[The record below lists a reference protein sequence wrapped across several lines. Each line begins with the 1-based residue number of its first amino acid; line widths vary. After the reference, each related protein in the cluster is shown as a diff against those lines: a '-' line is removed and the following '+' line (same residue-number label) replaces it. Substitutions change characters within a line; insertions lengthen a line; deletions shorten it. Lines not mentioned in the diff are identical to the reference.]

1 MRMRRARRFNS
12 DVPALPVP
20 GEACHNFLR
29 PHTGL
34 GGLTPAEKA
43 GIRVPGPDKLPTPIR
58 YAAASRFNFARCIGT
73 SRVRAASTGAA
84 EAGRVSRALVWRND
98 PAVSCTMRF
107 RYNFHTG

>member
-1 MRMRRARRFNS
+1 MRMRRARRFDS
-12 DVPALPVP
+12 DVPALP

-34 GGLTPAEKA
+34 GGLAPAEKA
-43 GIRVPGPDKLPTPIR
+43 GIRAPGPDKLPAPIR
-58 YAAASRFNFARCIGT
+58 CAAASRFNLARCIGA

-84 EAGRVSRALVWRND
+84 EAGRVRRALVWRND
-98 PAVSCTMRF
+98 PAVSRAMRF